1 MGLIKGKKI
10 LIDSNFTK
18 DNYFTEN
25 TYFKAIDSTSMPTTS
40 ADV

>member
-1 MGLIKGKKI
+1 MGLVKGKQI
-10 LIDSNFTK
+10 LIDTSFTK

-25 TYFKAIDSTSMPTTS
+25 TYLKSIDSTSMPTTS